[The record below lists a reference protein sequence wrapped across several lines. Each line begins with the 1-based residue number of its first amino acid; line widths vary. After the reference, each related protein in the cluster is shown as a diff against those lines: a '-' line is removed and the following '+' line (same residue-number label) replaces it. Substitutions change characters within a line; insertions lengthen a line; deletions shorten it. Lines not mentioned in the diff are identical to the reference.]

1 MKQIIVDNISTTYY
15 ITEEGKCFNSIT
27 KKYLKG
33 QINYKNGYRT
43 FYITLPDGER
53 KRLYAHRV
61 VAEAFIPNPNHKP
74 CVNHLDCNR
83 DNNCVENLEW
93 VTHSEN
99 SQYAY
104 DCGSRATKPIYCFSK
119 DQQLVAKYKSQKE
132 ATKATGISYSQ
143 LSSALRQEE
152 KTMAHGFYWSYE
164 PFLKKVVQLKNTGK
178 AKKVNQYTLQGKYIT
193 SYSSCGIAARA
204 TRGHQ
209 GHIAECCRGR
219 LKTSGGFIWRYAD
232 DIVLSLD
239 EN

>member
-27 KKYLKG
+27 RKFLKG
-33 QINYKNGYRT
+33 QINCRHGYRT
-43 FYITLPDGER
+43 FHITLPDGTH
-53 KRLYAHRV
+53 KRIYAHRA
-61 VAEAFIPNPNHKP
+61 VAEAFIPNPNNKP

-93 VTHSEN
+93 ATHSEN

-104 DCGSRATKPIYCFSK
+104 DCGSRAVKPVYCFTR
-119 DQQLVAKYKSQKE
+119 DLQLVAKYKTMKE
-132 ATKATGISYSQ
+132 AVKATGISHTQ
-143 LSSALRQEE
+143 LNQVLRLDK
-152 KTMAHGFYWSYE
+152 KTLSHGFYWSHE
-164 PFLKKVVQLKNTGK
+164 PFLKEVVKLKNTGK
-178 AKKVNQYTLQGKYIT
+178 AKRVNQYTLQGKYIT
-193 SYSSCGIAARA
+193 SYSSCGEAARA

-209 GHIAECCRGR
+209 GHIGECCRGR
-219 LKTSGGFIWRYAD
+219 IKTSGGFIWRYAD